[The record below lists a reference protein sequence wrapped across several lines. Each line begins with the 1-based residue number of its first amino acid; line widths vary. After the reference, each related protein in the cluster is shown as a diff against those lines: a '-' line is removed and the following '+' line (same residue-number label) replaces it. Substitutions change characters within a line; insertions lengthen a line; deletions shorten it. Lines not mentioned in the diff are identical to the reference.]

1 MLLVCLK
8 LCIFVSHLN
17 LFIFPLRDN
26 FGYFSAEY
34 TPMLVLLSSF
44 PFYGMQVKVGKHID
58 EGSVCVLKMLLVNFY
73 NLSDSFRS
81 SSMAVSI
88 ILFAYLCL
96 QFGNISLVYQLAGN
110 LTRILL
116 LLVMLKLLLQ
126 CIALTLVLNEIGGK
140 G

>member
-1 MLLVCLK
+1 
-8 LCIFVSHLN
+8 
-17 LFIFPLRDN
+17 
-26 FGYFSAEY
+26 
-34 TPMLVLLSSF
+34 
-44 PFYGMQVKVGKHID
+44 MQVKVGKHID

-110 LTRILL
+110 LTWILL
-116 LLVMLKLLLQ
+116 FLAMLKLLIR
-126 CIALTLVLNEIGGK
+126 CIALTLVLNEIGVK